1 MECLKSSALI
11 PGEPEYKSEFNLL
24 NMLLM
29 KVPKD
34 VDLLPIL
41 NIKPLQPR
49 HSSALQELHLE
60 LFPVHYDP
68 SFFEVACST
77 ECGFYDTQS
86 FWDMF
91 DSSSNNT
98 RDLDWYENQILS
110 FGLFLPR
117 SYVSFFRK
125 FGKYD
130 IESYLEYISNEDDFT
145 EFDDPLAEMLIFDPE
160 YDEFLIGFVT
170 LLINLEVTNKLI
182 SDDDYNILYTHYHNN
197 MENNSLL
204 SNEINI
210 NLDKF
215 DVSYYSFIYN
225 QLYNN
230 KLLIEYTRKFQIKD
244 AKTIYIL
251 STGITLGLRRRSLGT
266 HLILFTQILIYF
278 INYSIIVFEGYYYI
292 LRSRDV
298 LDTIKNYYNKLF
310 FKDNYNLLYSF
321 YTLVLNDNS
330 ICPRKTTDELDS
342 IIQAKLGEPTSNLII
357 NSNCDQDSN
366 HNSVSCVNNIPLVI
380 YLHTIY
386 YNEVAT
392 EMYKKLHFYNI
403 TTIPN
408 YYSINNKKY
417 NANFLAYFLPKP

>member
-11 PGEPEYKSEFNLL
+11 PGEPEYKSECNLL

-68 SFFEVACST
+68 TFFEVACST
-77 ECGFYDTQS
+77 ESGFYDTQS

-91 DSSSNNT
+91 DSSSNST
-98 RDLDWYENQILS
+98 KDLDWYENQILS

-125 FGKYD
+125 SGKYD
-130 IESYLEYISNEDDFT
+130 IESYLEYVSTEDEYT

-170 LLINLEVTNKLI
+170 LLINLEVTNSLI
-182 SDDDYNILYTHYHNN
+182 SDDDYNILYTHYHN
-197 MENNSLL
+197 MENKSILT
-204 SNEINI
+204 NEINI

-215 DVSYYSFIYN
+215 DVAYYSFIYN

-230 KLLIEYTRKFQIKD
+230 KLLLEYTKKFQIKD

-266 HLILFTQILIYF
+266 HLILFTQLLIFF
-278 INYSIIVFEGYYYI
+278 INYSIIVFEGYYYM
-292 LRSRDV
+292 LHSREV
-298 LDTIKNYYNKLF
+298 LESIKNYYNKLLF
-310 FKDNYNLLYSF
+310 QDDHKLLYTF
-321 YTLVLNDNS
+321 YTILLNDNS
-330 ICPRKTTDELDS
+330 VCCRRTRDELDS
-342 IIQAKLGEPTSNLII
+342 IIQDKLGKPTSNLIVNPNSDEESGI
-357 NSNCDQDSN
+357 NS
-366 HNSVSCVNNIPLVI
+366 VKCVNKIPLVI

-408 YYSINNKKY
+408 YYNINNKRY